1 MSLNHIELVPQLLS
15 DLYSRVLVETI
26 ATPMP
31 NKPAIP
37 FLGKNKKNILLVT
50 SNPQEAHLKDTALA
64 FLISILAA
72 CKLSLDD
79 TALINQSHRTSAN
92 YTELI
97 SFFKP
102 ETVLLFGVDP
112 LSFGL
117 PLNFPLFKIQPFNK
131 VTYLYT
137 PSLQEMEQDKTLKLQ
152 LWQNL
157 KTLFSL

>member
-15 DLYSRVLVETI
+15 DLYAHVLVETT

-31 NKPAIP
+31 EKPAIP

-50 SNPQEAHLKDTALA
+50 SHSQEPYLKDTALS
-64 FLISILAA
+64 FLTTILTA
-72 CKLSLDD
+72 CKLGLDD
-79 TALINQSHRTSAN
+79 IALINQNNIAGTN
-92 YTELI
+92 YTEVI
-97 SFFKP
+97 AFFNP
-102 ETVLLFGVDP
+102 ETVLLIGVDP

-117 PLNFPLFKIQPFNK
+117 PLNFPSFKIQPFNK
-131 VTYLYT
+131 VTYLYA
-137 PSLQEMEQDKTLKLQ
+137 PSLQEIEQDKILKLQ